1 MIFSIPTLGHD
12 RKKPPQRRG
21 NPLMEKSM
29 THPRDGAYIASHA
42 LLRAVLTR
50 GSCEANQDAG
60 TREALT
66 FPSHKKL

>member
-1 MIFSIPTLGHD
+1 
-12 RKKPPQRRG
+12 
-21 NPLMEKSM
+21 M

>member
-1 MIFSIPTLGHD
+1 
-12 RKKPPQRRG
+12 
-21 NPLMEKSM
+21 M

-42 LLRAVLTR
+42 LFYAVLRR
-50 GSCEANQDAG
+50 GSFGANQDAG